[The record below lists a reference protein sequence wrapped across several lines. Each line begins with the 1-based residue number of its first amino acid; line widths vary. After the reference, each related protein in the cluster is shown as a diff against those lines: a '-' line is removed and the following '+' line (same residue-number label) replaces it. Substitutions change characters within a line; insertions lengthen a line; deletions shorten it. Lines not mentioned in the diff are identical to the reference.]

1 MEEII
6 PLDKAQYAGH
16 EIFFAYE
23 TELHYDVRV
32 YDTAKG
38 FSVDFVKMPLP
49 EAVIKRFSS
58 KLYEPYWDAPEAYGF
73 FQFGDLIAVLEVTPE
88 NWNKRLRVISLWVDR
103 AYRRNGYGRRLMDKA
118 KALMAEKNL
127 RAIVLETQSCNVPAI
142 TFYLCQGFRLGGFD
156 TTAYRNDDVE
166 RKEVRVEMIYK
177 PPRSRA
183 Y

>member
-49 EAVIKRFSS
+49 EAVIKRFSALLNTPLLPDNTIRPLS
-58 KLYEPYWDAPEAYGF
+58 LNAYWT
-73 FQFGDLIAVLEVTPE
+73 LVT
-88 NWNKRLRVISLWVDR
+88 
-103 AYRRNGYGRRLMDKA
+103 A
-118 KALMAEKNL
+118 
-127 RAIVLETQSCNVPAI
+127 
-142 TFYLCQGFRLGGFD
+142 
-156 TTAYRNDDVE
+156 
-166 RKEVRVEMIYK
+166 
-177 PPRSRA
+177 
-183 Y
+183 